1 MSFLIF
7 HFLSQRPN
15 RFLSIGIFVLFFVA
29 EVSAQQITDGNHYF
43 YECGGAKTDYKL
55 YTTNNASVLW
65 SVQGGV
71 FTEYPNATQVSL
83 TPTGPDGSN
92 NYYSHISVTWG
103 QWNSAVQATISAAG
117 FPDKNVNLAHIDIPI
132 TASPS
137 PVPSGSEVTLT
148 ANPQSGYTDPAYTY
162 LWTTS
167 SSNANIKAPTT
178 NASVKANPIIPLG
191 GTPTTA
197 TFSAKV
203 TYTVTLTINDVVA
216 RRFTC
221 DNSQSIT
228 VPLSASVVTGNSI
241 CCSQC
246 LVLGATPASIG
257 QSSGVSL
264 GGASQYNYQW
274 LTSANGTTFTP
285 VSGTAATFNPP
296 TQSQPAWYKRVVNLG
311 SYSNTIKV
319 ESFPTDLTWP
329 YYFFSVDT
337 DVKAFNDIVIT
348 QDQFISTGYT
358 ANIIAGNSIVV
369 RPTVSARITPGIN
382 LKIGSPCTPPGGR
395 MRETDDFVKGETL
408 TLPDTPVVEPIAISV
423 PPSSRPALNYYIYTD
438 DYDQYLSV
446 YPNPAKDVVKVQYR
460 VSTQGPVKLFIAD
473 EEGSVVTT
481 LVDRTDVG
489 EGTYQVG
496 VNVERMKAGI
506 YFYTLI
512 AGGKKQTQKVIV
524 E

>member
-1 MSFLIF
+1 
-7 HFLSQRPN
+7 
-15 RFLSIGIFVLFFVA
+15 
-29 EVSAQQITDGNHYF
+29 
-43 YECGGAKTDYKL
+43 
-55 YTTNNASVLW
+55 
-65 SVQGGV
+65 
-71 FTEYPNATQVSL
+71 
-83 TPTGPDGSN
+83 
-92 NYYSHISVTWG
+92 
-103 QWNSAVQATISAAG
+103 
-117 FPDKNVNLAHIDIPI
+117 
-132 TASPS
+132 
-137 PVPSGSEVTLT
+137 
-148 ANPQSGYTDPAYTY
+148 
-162 LWTTS
+162 
-167 SSNANIKAPTT
+167 
-178 NASVKANPIIPLG
+178 
-191 GTPTTA
+191 
-197 TFSAKV
+197 
-203 TYTVTLTINDVVA
+203 VVA